1 MHTPRHFR
9 ADLPEREGRLVR
21 ENPFG
26 LIISAAGAAG
36 MPGAP
41 VAVAPVATHVPMLRR
56 PGPDGPPADAEPL
69 LGRTVIG
76 HLARTNPQSETLRT
90 TGYALAVFLGP
101 EGYVSPT
108 LYDPSKPQAPT
119 WNYAA
124 VHLSGPVRVVG
135 DRDEALAIMRATID
149 ATETYAGTGWDPTS
163 SLDYIDKLL
172 AGVTAFEITVE
183 DVRST
188 FKLSQNKP
196 AETQRRVHASFA
208 ASEHG
213 RDRELA
219 ALMAEV
225 IGLEPAADVER
236 AEQAG

>member
-26 LIISAAGAAG
+26 LVVSAAGAAL
-36 MPGAP
+36 PG
-41 VAVAPVATHVPMLRR
+41 APVATHVPMLRR
-56 PGPDGPPADAEPL
+56 PGPAGPPADGEPL
-69 LGRTVIG
+69 LGGTVIG
-76 HLARTNPQSETLRT
+76 HLSRANPQSEALRT
-90 TGYALAVFLGP
+90 TGFALAVFLGP

-124 VHLSGPVRVVG
+124 VHLSGPVRVVD

-163 SLDYIDKLL
+163 SLGYIDKLL
-172 AGVTAFEITVE
+172 AGVTAFEITVD

-208 ASEHG
+208 ASRRG

-219 ALMAEV
+219 ALMADV
-225 IGLEPAADVER
+225 LGLAPADDGV
-236 AEQAG
+236 EQAERSG